1 MGGRGGCNRRG
12 RFSIPPTPAGDFMR
26 RHVLPTAFLTFVYL
40 LAVAVGQPPQPAARF
55 VSPPGATQ
63 PLVAPKLAP
72 QPVDVDPVPDT
83 LGGEFAIVATKDT
96 VATDGTIATVEQTD
110 DAVSVVPGELLT
122 LTVRGDVVLP
132 VDGQAVPAVSWAI
145 SRRTG
150 NAKIYP
156 ADGHHVTFSAP
167 AIEAG
172 VYLFTAAV
180 NNPDAL
186 GAPFMA
192 ARWVVVSGA
201 QPPPDDVKPPKP
213 PVDPPQPKPEP
224 GKLASAYFVFIDS
237 WQRRAESADLQ
248 SLGPESKTWAAIR
261 AAGHKVANFDTEAA
275 VTARD
280 YAGYIDQAPVVL
292 VFDHAAGDKF
302 VGSKPVGSDAELR
315 AAVKELA
322 GVTVP

>member
-1 MGGRGGCNRRG
+1 MGGRGDRNRRG

-167 AIEAG
+167 ATDAG

-180 NNPDAL
+180 NNPDHL
-186 GAPFMA
+186 GAPFLA
-192 ARWVVVSGA
+192 QRWVVVRGA
-201 QPPPDDVKPPKP
+201 QPPPDDVEPAKPVEPTEPVKP
-213 PVDPPQPKPEP
+213 AP
-224 GKLASAYFVFIDS
+224 S
-237 WQRRAESADLQ
+237 
-248 SLGPESKTWAAIR
+248 
-261 AAGHKVANFDTEAA
+261 A
-275 VTARD
+275 VTA
-280 YAGYIDQAPVVL
+280 VVYVYEKDGGGVPSGVRVALDKLNRQGIFAAEFEDDTTNGADNVPLQYQIPLNAARAKSLPGELKPSL
-292 VFDHAAGDKF
+292 VVVRGTIPEVWHDVRTEKDVLEAAK
-302 VGSKPVGSDAELR
+302 
-315 AAVKELA
+315 
-322 GVTVP
+322 